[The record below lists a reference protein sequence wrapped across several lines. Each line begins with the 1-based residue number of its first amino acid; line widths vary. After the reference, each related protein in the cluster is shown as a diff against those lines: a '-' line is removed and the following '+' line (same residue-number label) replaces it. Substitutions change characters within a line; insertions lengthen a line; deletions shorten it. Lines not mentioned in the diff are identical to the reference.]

1 MMPTPPQP
9 PNMVPVKQE
18 GSAGNDLMVPGQT
31 HLGSPDTVPPYVDST
46 TFPSGPTPPKSTDNY
61 AQELRNDPDRISSHL
76 TSAIVQAHEST
87 ILSPSQAIREKW
99 RMGIDQNKLVYFKNM
114 SHEELWQTAARELT
128 NIIKQIIEFAKMVP
142 GFMTGFNQEDQITLL
157 KKGAFELAVIRMSR
171 YFDLSQNAVLFSDCM
186 LPMEAFMTTRDTV
199 EMNLVSQVF
208 DFAKSLAELRLSDIA
223 LALYSAYILL
233 QHDRPGLREA
243 EQVRSLNQAVLTA
256 LHRELTENP
265 PHVPLKGDVSV
276 FNRVVNKR
284 LALREISSLHMEAL
298 VKFKSSMSGNGL
310 EFPALH
316 RELFPVPVQEL

>member
-1 MMPTPPQP
+1 
-9 PNMVPVKQE
+9 
-18 GSAGNDLMVPGQT
+18 
-31 HLGSPDTVPPYVDST
+31 
-46 TFPSGPTPPKSTDNY
+46 
-61 AQELRNDPDRISSHL
+61 
-76 TSAIVQAHEST
+76 
-87 ILSPSQAIREKW
+87 
-99 RMGIDQNKLVYFKNM
+99 
-114 SHEELWQTAARELT
+114 
-128 NIIKQIIEFAKMVP
+128 
-142 GFMTGFNQEDQITLL
+142 
-157 KKGAFELAVIRMSR
+157 
-171 YFDLSQNAVLFSDCM
+171 
-186 LPMEAFMTTRDTV
+186 MTTRDTV

-284 LALREISSLHMEAL
+284 LALREISGLHMEAL

>member
-1 MMPTPPQP
+1 
-9 PNMVPVKQE
+9 
-18 GSAGNDLMVPGQT
+18 
-31 HLGSPDTVPPYVDST
+31 
-46 TFPSGPTPPKSTDNY
+46 
-61 AQELRNDPDRISSHL
+61 
-76 TSAIVQAHEST
+76 
-87 ILSPSQAIREKW
+87 
-99 RMGIDQNKLVYFKNM
+99 
-114 SHEELWQTAARELT
+114 
-128 NIIKQIIEFAKMVP
+128 
-142 GFMTGFNQEDQITLL
+142 MTGFNQEDQITLL

-284 LALREISSLHMEAL
+284 LALRYVLLIAINFFNYWS
-298 VKFKSSMSGNGL
+298 NYNL
-310 EFPALH
+310 ESTLDHLKAKIG
-316 RELFPVPVQEL
+316 V